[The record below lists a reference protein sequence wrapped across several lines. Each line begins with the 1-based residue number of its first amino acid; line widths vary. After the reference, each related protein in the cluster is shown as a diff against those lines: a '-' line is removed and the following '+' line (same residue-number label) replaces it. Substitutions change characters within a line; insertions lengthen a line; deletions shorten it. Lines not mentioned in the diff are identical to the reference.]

1 MAKSND
7 NLVMQPYL
15 LKARLLDMLIADWDR
30 HADQW
35 RWRKQDSAGAN
46 YYYAIPRD
54 RDQAFYNSKGLLISL
69 ARTFGLKHLV
79 GFREKPKRIKN
90 LNFKEWNFDRTFL
103 NSLDKSQ
110 WQQTLQEFKG
120 SLTDDVISNA
130 AKKLPP
136 ETYAI
141 TGKTIEKKLLGRRN
155 GMESEVMGYYTFL
168 SKVVVVTGSNDEE
181 VFTVSMNSGKLHV
194 RVTNASGTRTIY
206 QRSFDADDTKQI
218 ELIGLKGN
226 DRFIV
231 EDNVT
236 TKINLVLDGGD
247 GKDYYEVKGRIKNKI
262 IDRKED
268 ENEFGA
274 TNRTRKQLE

>member
-1 MAKSND
+1 
-7 NLVMQPYL
+7 
-15 LKARLLDMLIADWDR
+15 
-30 HADQW
+30 
-35 RWRKQDSAGAN
+35 
-46 YYYAIPRD
+46 
-54 RDQAFYNSKGLLISL
+54 
-69 ARTFGLKHLV
+69 
-79 GFREKPKRIKN
+79 
-90 LNFKEWNFDRTFL
+90 
-103 NSLDKSQ
+103 
-110 WQQTLQEFKG
+110 
-120 SLTDDVISNA
+120 
-130 AKKLPP
+130 
-136 ETYAI
+136 
-141 TGKTIEKKLLGRRN
+141 
-155 GMESEVMGYYTFL
+155 MESEVMGYYTFL